1 MSDLIEVKELFSS
14 TQKTVEAL
22 RGKVEELEG
31 KAADVVDND
40 TLSKMK
46 ADLSALFE
54 AEQKSNSDRLVEV
67 ETKLNRPGAPGEKKD
82 DEYATKFVQYLRD
95 GEGVAEMKAMGTQTA
110 ASGGFLVSDG
120 MREGI
125 QSRSRRT
132 SPIEQIASSI
142 SFSGGNYEI
151 ILERDEPG
159 SGWGDGE
166 RTTSTETGT
175 PTVNKI
181 SIATHDLRATPRIPQ
196 RLLDVSDYDVEG
208 FLIGRVQDKFLR
220 DKAQSFITGSGVDR
234 PKGFLS
240 YSNNNAKDEDR
251 AAETLQYRAT
261 GASGA
266 FATAGPADVLIRTFY
281 DLQGMYQANASWM
294 MKNTTAADVS
304 VLKDGDGSYLIQ
316 SMLNTDGTIVRTIQG
331 RPVFVADD
339 MPEVG
344 ANSLSIAVGDFS
356 NYLVVNSPT
365 VSLVRDIF
373 TQTPNVLF
381 KFFTRVGGGVTDFD
395 AIKLIK
401 FGSS

>member
-181 SIATHDLRATPRIPQ
+181 SIAMHDLRATPRIPQ

-240 YSNNNAKDEDR
+240 YGNNSAADDAR

-331 RPVFVADD
+331 RPVSIADD
-339 MPEVG
+339 MPAVG
-344 ANSLSIAVGDFS
+344 ADSLSIAVGDFS

-381 KFFTRVGGGVTDFD
+381 KFCTRVGGGVTDFD

>member
-95 GEGVAEMKAMGTQTA
+95 GEGVAEIKAMGTQTA

-331 RPVFVADD
+331 RPVSIADD
-339 MPEVG
+339 MPAVG
-344 ANSLSIAVGDFS
+344 ADSLSIAVGDFS

-381 KFFTRVGGGVTDFD
+381 KFCTRVGGGVTDFD

>member
-95 GEGVAEMKAMGTQTA
+95 GEGVAEIKAMGTQTA

-401 FGSS
+401 FGAS

>member
-1 MSDLIEVKELFSS
+1 
-14 TQKTVEAL
+14 
-22 RGKVEELEG
+22 
-31 KAADVVDND
+31 
-40 TLSKMK
+40 
-46 ADLSALFE
+46 
-54 AEQKSNSDRLVEV
+54 
-67 ETKLNRPGAPGEKKD
+67 
-82 DEYATKFVQYLRD
+82 
-95 GEGVAEMKAMGTQTA
+95 
-110 ASGGFLVSDG
+110 
-120 MREGI
+120 
-125 QSRSRRT
+125 
-132 SPIEQIASSI
+132 
-142 SFSGGNYEI
+142 
-151 ILERDEPG
+151 
-159 SGWGDGE
+159 
-166 RTTSTETGT
+166 
-175 PTVNKI
+175 
-181 SIATHDLRATPRIPQ
+181 
-196 RLLDVSDYDVEG
+196 LLDVSDYDVEG

-401 FGSS
+401 FGAS

>member
-95 GEGVAEMKAMGTQTA
+95 GEGVAEIKAMGTQTA

-381 KFFTRVGGGVTDFD
+381 KFCTRVGGGVTDFD

>member
-181 SIATHDLRATPRIPQ
+181 SIAMHDLRATPRIPQ

-240 YSNNNAKDEDR
+240 YNNNDAADDAR

-331 RPVFVADD
+331 RPVSIADD
-339 MPEVG
+339 MPAVG

-381 KFFTRVGGGVTDFD
+381 KFCTRVGGGVTDFD

>member
-181 SIATHDLRATPRIPQ
+181 SIAMHDLRATPRIPQ

-240 YSNNNAKDEDR
+240 YNNNNAADDAR

-331 RPVFVADD
+331 RPVSIADD
-339 MPEVG
+339 MPAVG

-381 KFFTRVGGGVTDFD
+381 KFCTRVGGGVTDFD

>member
-82 DEYATKFVQYLRD
+82 DDYATKFVQYLRD
-95 GEGVAEMKAMGTQTA
+95 GEGVAEIKAMGTQTA

-401 FGSS
+401 FGAS